1 MGKVIG
7 IVSSKGGSG
16 KTVSAVNIAALL
28 SNDNSQ
34 ETVMKRKILL
44 LDMTEQRSG
53 LSFPQ
58 KNRHEKWLMNNQTR
72 TQKEFD
78 TR

>member
-1 MGKVIG
+1 MSIDDDIDQTLEVEQNEQQSDIQHSEIK
-7 IVSSKGGSG
+7 
-16 KTVSAVNIAALL
+16 
-28 SNDNSQ
+28 Q
-34 ETVMKRKILL
+34 VM
-44 LDMTEQRSG
+44 
-53 LSFPQ
+53 SFTQ